1 MLLGFVGVDGNDAA
15 GKFGQHSGGVAGTG
29 ADFEHGVLFG
39 ELQALNQAG
48 NHFGLKHGA
57 AVGQGQGEIG
67 VGVGLLFGG
76 NELFA
81 RHFGQGVEN
90 VEIQYAPGA
99 DLLFDHVESGLFK
112 VVHYFAHSGG
122 YVFEGWI
129 IS

>member
-1 MLLGFVGVDGNDAA
+1 MLLGFVGVDGDDAA
-15 GKFGQHSGGVAGTG
+15 GELGQHGGGVAGAG
-29 ADFEHGVLFG
+29 ADFEHGVIFG

-48 NHFGLKHGA
+48 NHFWFEHGA
-57 AVGQGQGEIG
+57 AVGQGQGEVG

-99 DLLFDHVESGLFK
+99 NLLFDHVESGLFK
-112 VVHYFAHSGG
+112 VVHYFARNSG
-122 YVFEGWI
+122 YVFEGRI